1 MTANMNVRQS
11 FFTALTDTKATDV
24 EGVGTLRT
32 LQNGDI
38 YRWVKNDSTDAAKVG
53 APACFDIS
61 GHDDTAL
68 KNAVVTE
75 DQATADAY
83 VMGGVHVSAIPG
95 GEYGWILVRGVYAT
109 CRWSDEATCTV
120 GDVLIPNVSTDTAAT
135 DAAAKNYCFKI
146 GSTRA
151 QLIATT
157 GTYADY
163 TDIPHAIALDPTTT
177 VSTGTDPSTDLVA
190 LIYGLL

>member
-11 FFTALTDTKATDV
+11 FFTTLIETSSTDK

-32 LQNGDI
+32 LQNGDV
-38 YRWVKNDSTDAAKVG
+38 YRWVKNDSDDAAKVG

-68 KNAVVTE
+68 KNAIVTE

-95 GEYGWILVRGVYAT
+95 GEYGWILVRGVYAN
-109 CRWSDEATCTV
+109 CRFSDEATCTV
-120 GDVLIPNVSTDTAAT
+120 ADVLIPNVSTDTAAT
-135 DAAAKNYCFKI
+135 DAASKNYCFKI
-146 GSTRA
+146 GNTRA

-163 TDIPHAIALDPTTT
+163 TDVPHAIALDPETT
-177 VSTGTDPSTDLVA
+177 VSTGTDPSTALVA